1 MKRLKLL
8 SGIIVLGL
16 ALSGCSVHLG
26 LSKLIGG
33 GGASATKT
41 VKATHTPPASGSTA
55 KGTPA
60 ARGTEISINNAKY
73 RPKNLSIK
81 VGTTLTWTNN
91 DSVPQSVTSDTPGLF
106 DSGLLQ
112 PGGTFSYTFAQAGT
126 FPYHS
131 TATTSTFGSV
141 TVTP

>member
-1 MKRLKLL
+1 MKRLTLL
-8 SGIIVLGL
+8 SVFIALAL
-16 ALSGCSVHLG
+16 ALSACSVHLG

-33 GGASATKT
+33 GGGTSSSTKSI
-41 VKATHTPPASGSTA
+41 KATHTPPASGA
-55 KGTPA
+55 PA
-60 ARGTEISINNAKY
+60 AASGTSISINNAKY
-73 RPKNLSIK
+73 RPKNLTVK

-91 DSVPQSVTSDTPGLF
+91 DSVPQSVTSDTPGTF

-112 PGGTFSYTFAQAGT
+112 PGKTWSYTFSQAGT

-131 TATTSTFGSV
+131 TATTTTFGSI